1 MSKIHAGDKV
11 SRDATTASRGNVRL
25 GDMAPVFTRPIRAGD
40 KVVRDDATKS
50 DGKVR
55 VGDMSPVFGR

>member
-1 MSKIHAGDKV
+1 MSKISAGDKV
-11 SRDATTASRGNVRL
+11 NRDVATASRGSVRL

-40 KVVRDDATKS
+40 KVVRDDTTKS

-55 VGDMSPVFGR
+55 VGDMSPVFQK